1 MGCCTQ
7 DTHLP
12 LPTQCE
18 LISYYYLWKKTNVGL
33 SSRTTRRQRKQT
45 HIRLGRANQKTVLES
60 PPKREFSKC
69 KIIATIRGH
78 YVLVF
83 HTPPLLTSSLLSSPP
98 PSPHLF
104 PLLTSSLSSPPPSP
118 LLTTS
123 PPSPHLL
130 PLLTT
135 SPPSPHLLPLLTSSL
150 SSPPPSPHLLP
161 LLTSSL
167 SSPHLPLL
175 SSPSGL
181 GI

>member
-1 MGCCTQ
+1 MRNLLGCCTQ

-83 HTPPLLTSSLLSSPP
+83 HTPPLLTSSL
-98 PSPHLF
+98 
-104 PLLTSSLSSPPPSP
+104 
-118 LLTTS
+118 
-123 PPSPHLL
+123 
-130 PLLTT
+130 
-135 SPPSPHLLPLLTSSL
+135 

-161 LLTSSL
+161 LLSSP
-167 SSPHLPLL
+167 PHLPLL
-175 SSPSGL
+175 TSFLSSPPPSPHLTSLSFPHLVDWASEDEAEMADEGDKHHQ
-181 GI
+181 G